1 MFARFREFHDWTG
14 SVLQGWC
21 QQQLFFFTQYRS
33 YFTPNGW
40 FAYEPQV
47 LIRFCCPNEER
58 SGADILSRWRTSPVT
73 KPSECL
79 LSSFPYFLTLAS
91 SSADE
96 RSLLALPPAHL
107 FCFVDQSVIRA
118 RGITNCATRSS
129 ANMRGCCSSIRW
141 TFGNI
146 NLDVSH
152 LTWQAVCIEHTV
164 QHSLQIACSHVILI
178 AAVYDV
184 DLWLLCM
191 SW

>member
-1 MFARFREFHDWTG
+1 MFARFREFNDWTG

-79 LSSFPYFLTLAS
+79 LSSRFPIFW
-91 SSADE
+91 
-96 RSLLALPPAHL
+96 RWLPPLQMNGPSLRCRLHI
-107 FCFVDQSVIRA
+107 CFA
-118 RGITNCATRSS
+118 LL
-129 ANMRGCCSSIRW
+129 
-141 TFGNI
+141 I
-146 NLDVSH
+146 NPWS
-152 LTWQAVCIEHTV
+152 EHV
-164 QHSLQIACSHVILI
+164 GLQIVLPVAALI
-178 AAVYDV
+178 WEAAVQASV
-184 DLWLLCM
+184 EPLGT
-191 SW
+191 ST